1 MNSGPSHANAKW
13 YGIAAFQPFVLNLQQ
28 GRTGSRW
35 LIERRLILFVC
46 QLGEATAMSVRYSRS
61 MARRNHWEV
70 SYETTRHC

>member
-46 QLGEATAMSVRYSRS
+46 QFGTGLGNVGAQLAQYGSAQSLGGII
-61 MARRNHWEV
+61 
-70 SYETTRHC
+70 

>member
-46 QLGEATAMSVRYSRS
+46 QFGTGLGNVGGNRQYGSAQSLGGII
-61 MARRNHWEV
+61 
-70 SYETTRHC
+70 